1 MIIIGL
7 TGNLGAGK
15 TTVARMFEKLG
26 AKVLNADRMAHELIE
41 PNGACFKEVVRS
53 FGEEILING
62 KIDRKKL
69 ARIVFN
75 DSKKL
80 ARLNKIIHPKVI
92 KQISEEISK
101 ILSFPNALVGNLDKV
116 MTGPPTK
123 TFGGDKVGINPK
135 IPKHRSVAVVV
146 EAALLIESGLHKFV
160 DEIIVVKANRRLQL
174 ERILK
179 QRGISKQ
186 EVLKRLK
193 MQIGIQEKMKF
204 ADAVI
209 DNRGNL
215 NQTKKQVEDIWQRI
229 MQRNRTN

>member
-1 MIIIGL
+1 MLTLGL

-15 TTVARMFEKLG
+15 TTVAGMFQKLG

-41 PNGACFKEVVRS
+41 PNGACFKAVVRF
-53 FGEEILING
+53 FGEEILTDG
-62 KIDRKKL
+62 KIDHKKL

-92 KQISEEISK
+92 QQISKQLVSLRAQRSEAK
-101 ILSFPNALVGNLDKV
+101 QSFNIV
-116 MTGPPTK
+116 
-123 TFGGDKVGINPK
+123 I
-135 IPKHRSVAVVV
+135 

-179 QRGISKQ
+179 QRGILKQ
-186 EVLKRLK
+186 DALQRLK
-193 MQIGIQEKMKF
+193 MQMGIQEKIKF
-204 ADAVI
+204 ADIVI

-215 NQTKKQVEDIWQRI
+215 NQTEKQVEEICQRI
-229 MQRNRTN
+229 TQRNRTN

>member
-1 MIIIGL
+1 LAKVNMVAIGL

-15 TTVARMFEKLG
+15 TTVAGIFQKLG

-41 PNGACFKEVVRS
+41 PGGACFKEVVHF
-53 FGEEILING
+53 FGEEILTDG
-62 KIDRKKL
+62 KIDRNKL
-69 ARIVFN
+69 AQIVFN

-92 KQISEEISK
+92 QQISGEISRARK
-101 ILSFPNALVGNLDKV
+101 LKR
-116 MTGPPTK
+116 
-123 TFGGDKVGINPK
+123 
-135 IPKHRSVAVVV
+135 HVAPIIV

-160 DEIIVVKANRRLQL
+160 DEIIVIKANHHLQL

-186 EVLKRLK
+186 EALKRLK
-193 MQIGIQEKMKF
+193 MQMGIQEKIKF
-204 ADAVI
+204 ADIVI
-209 DNRGNL
+209 DNRENL

-229 MQRNRTN
+229 MQRNRKN